1 MKRTANEPEKT
12 EKAENSAQTA
22 PARPSAVGAWVLAA
36 RPKTLS
42 AAFVPVLV
50 GVSLGAAD
58 LAARGAVD
66 SFSVLAAFCCCG
78 FALLSQIAAN
88 FANDYSD
95 YKKGADGEERKG
107 PARAVASGW
116 ISPRAMAVGTF
127 VALAA
132 ACVCGLALIPIGGW
146 NLVAVGVLSCVFCL
160 LYSAGPLPLAYI
172 GLGDVLVVAFFGF
185 VAVGFTYFLQVGEIT
200 RDAALVGLAIGFAT
214 DNILVAN
221 NYRDRDEDRKNRKF
235 TLIAIFGERFGR
247 YFYLANGLIVVG
259 LLAASFSRRGDW
271 GASTVALLLF
281 YLFLHVRAWRTL
293 CRIGSGRGLIRVLE
307 LSSKNLLVL
316 GVWLAAIFFDAAF

>member
-1 MKRTANEPEKT
+1 MKRTTNESEKSEKT
-12 EKAENSAQTA
+12 ENSTQTA

-78 FALLSQIAAN
+78 FALLAQIAAN

-132 ACVCGLALIPIGGW
+132 
-146 NLVAVGVLSCVFCL
+146 
-160 LYSAGPLPLAYI
+160 
-172 GLGDVLVVAFFGF
+172 D
-185 VAVGFTYFLQVGEIT
+185 
-200 RDAALVGLAIGFAT
+200 
-214 DNILVAN
+214 
-221 NYRDRDEDRKNRKF
+221 
-235 TLIAIFGERFGR
+235 
-247 YFYLANGLIVVG
+247 
-259 LLAASFSRRGDW
+259 
-271 GASTVALLLF
+271 
-281 YLFLHVRAWRTL
+281 
-293 CRIGSGRGLIRVLE
+293 
-307 LSSKNLLVL
+307 
-316 GVWLAAIFFDAAF
+316 

>member
-1 MKRTANEPEKT
+1 MKRTTEEPEKT
-12 EKAENSAQTA
+12 ENSAQNA
-22 PARPSAVGAWVLAA
+22 PRPSTAGAWVLAA

-58 LAARGAVD
+58 LASRGATD
-66 SFSVLAAFCCCG
+66 SFSVRAAFCCLG
-78 FALLSQIAAN
+78 FAILSQIAAN

-95 YKKGADGEERKG
+95 YKKGVDGEERKG

-127 VALAA
+127 VVLAA

-146 NLVAVGVLSCVFCL
+146 NLATVGVLSCVFCL

-172 GLGDVLVVAFFGF
+172 GLGDALVVAFFGF
-185 VAVGFTYFLQVGEIT
+185 VAVGFTYFLQTGEIT
-200 RDAALVGLAIGFAT
+200 RDAALVGLAVGFAT

-259 LLAASFSRRGDW
+259 LLAAAFSRRGDW
-271 GASTVALLLF
+271 GASTVALWLF

-293 CRIGSGRGLIRVLE
+293 VRVGSGRGLIRVLE
-307 LSSKNLLVL
+307 LSSKNLLIL
-316 GVWLAAIFFDAAF
+316 GVWLAAIFFGAAF

>member
-1 MKRTANEPEKT
+1 MRRTTNEPEKT
-12 EKAENSAQTA
+12 GKAENSTQTV
-22 PARPSAVGAWVLAA
+22 PTRPSAVGAWVLAA

-50 GVSLGAAD
+50 GVSLGWAD
-58 LAARGAVD
+58 LAARGESGA
-66 SFSVLAAFCCCG
+66 FSVLAAFCCCG
-78 FALLSQIAAN
+78 FALLAQIAAN

-160 LYSAGPLPLAYI
+160 LYSAGPVPLAYI

-259 LLAASFSRRGDW
+259 LLATAFSRRGDW
-271 GASTVALLLF
+271 GASAVALLLF

-293 CRIGSGRGLIRVLE
+293 CRIGSGRELIRVLE